1 MKVFELLN
9 NELNAEKI
17 GRYAP
22 YYFRYLGY
30 KNDLAA
36 TPSTLRANGIYSLFS
51 QPKPI
56 ILKNELISFTSTKL

>member
-36 TPSTLRANGIYSLFS
+36 TPSTLRANGNSFS
-51 QPKPI
+51 I
-56 ILKNELISFTSTKL
+56 